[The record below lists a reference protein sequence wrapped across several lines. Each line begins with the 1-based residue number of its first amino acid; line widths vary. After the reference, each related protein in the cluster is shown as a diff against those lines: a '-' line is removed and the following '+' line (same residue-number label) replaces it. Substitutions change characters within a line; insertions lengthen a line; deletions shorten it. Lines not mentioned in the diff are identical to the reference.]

1 MTALHPAGSDREGQ
15 SRKYLWPPPDGSG
28 DPILDDREPLLKMLM
43 EITATQDGMLEDH
56 LLLVNRVGLHSCS
69 DYCLRTPRHL
79 SQDCNQGNTYVVWN
93 LEASFVQGRNCR
105 VAQKL

>member
-15 SRKYLWPPPDGSG
+15 SRKDLWPPPEGSA
-28 DPILDDREPLLKMLM
+28 DPILDDRDPLLKMLM

-69 DYCLRTPRHL
+69 DNFLRTPRHPEP
-79 SQDCNQGNTYVVWN
+79 G
-93 LEASFVQGRNCR
+93 F
-105 VAQKL
+105 